1 MNNNEWYCKLPCL
14 KICSCKG
21 VLKPFYWC
29 GIFCWQSEHDDLTED
44 CHKLR
49 LTQTEER
56 SKQKSQVLALQ
67 SELEQVQA
75 GHRNSFNS
83 LKVHVYPYPS
93 YFVPHPEFVS
103 IHNYMSAAFV
113 GWPSAESRWS
123 SSSHNFLSFSH
134 YFRKYFKLMCRK
146 DVVMVT
152 LTMFL
157 PFTCMCFW
165 VGNFTK
171 VVCLCTTTYEVI
183 HDCRKSE
190 KHWCRVV
197 LGNLITNH
205 LVNKFPILWNQ
216 RFITMFRK
224 VILCILSLAIWMA
237 CTYSPSFSKI
247 HFHII
252 ILNTVWE
259 PLLYDIFLKV
269 KFIICKFSWN
279 TSLVFKSSFPLF
291 LRGGGC

>member
-1 MNNNEWYCKLPCL
+1 MCVHTLHILYHTPSLCPYITARCRAVFLKLWSAADHQGSAGGFGRKTFYQTLNEW
-14 KICSCKG
+14 KIC
-21 VLKPFYWC
+21 P
-29 GIFCWQSEHDDLTED
+29 
-44 CHKLR
+44 
-49 LTQTEER
+49 
-56 SKQKSQVLALQ
+56 
-67 SELEQVQA
+67 
-75 GHRNSFNS
+75 
-83 LKVHVYPYPS
+83 
-93 YFVPHPEFVS
+93 
-103 IHNYMSAAFV
+103 YMSALFV

-123 SSSHNFLSFSH
+123 SSSHNFLSFNH
-134 YFRKYFKLMCRK
+134 YFRKYFKLVCRR

-152 LTMFL
+152 LAMFL

-171 VVCLCTTTYEVI
+171 VVRLCTTTYEVI

-216 RFITMFRK
+216 RFIAMFRK
-224 VILCILSLAIWMA
+224 VILCTLSLAIWMA

-259 PLLYDIFLKV
+259 LLLYEIFLKV
-269 KFIICKFSWN
+269 KFIMCKFSWN
-279 TSLVFKSSFPLF
+279 TSLVFKSTFPLF
-291 LRGGGC
+291 FEGGGVNENYVNLYYSRMPEKISATHS